1 MGKRCVDIIEPRLER
16 KDIINFLDLIDSQ
29 YSPNYKPQIG
39 RMKPYWKLLKKEN
52 MDETEYKSFLYIYS
66 HLKDILSERE
76 RFILDSIY
84 GVSGEFLNDTQV
96 AKILNI
102 SNSRVGQIRR
112 KAERK
117 LGKKLLELYDEV
129 I

>member
-1 MGKRCVDIIEPRLER
+1 
-16 KDIINFLDLIDSQ
+16 
-29 YSPNYKPQIG
+29 
-39 RMKPYWKLLKKEN
+39 